1 MEKDGVKRNY
11 CFTLI
16 ELSLDKINTQSPY
29 EVSYAPNGDFV
40 FATNL
45 GIHYLI
51 SFEIEEPVGNCET
64 FQFVI
69 QKLDQQRSPHDAKVE
84 QAILAILNVFFEEN
98 LDVLLY
104 MCDDSDGREANRNR
118 LFLAWFK
125 KHAAPDR
132 FTIRTASAIV
142 EGRGFYAA
150 IIVENRNPLLEAIIA
165 DFESTAQA
173 LTAGKP

>member
-1 MEKDGVKRNY
+1 M
-11 CFTLI
+11 I
-16 ELSLDKINTQSPY
+16 ELSLEKINIQSPY

-40 FATNL
+40 FSTNL

-51 SFEIEEPVGNCET
+51 SFESETPMGGCDT

-84 QAILAILNVFFEEN
+84 QAILAILNVFFEEH

-125 KHAAPDR
+125 KHAAPER

-142 EGRGFYAA
+142 EGKGFT
-150 IIVENRNPLLEAIIA
+150 IIA
-165 DFESTAQA
+165 DFESTALA
-173 LTAGKP
+173 LTECKP

>member
-1 MEKDGVKRNY
+1 MIQLPLE
-11 CFTLI
+11 LI
-16 ELSLDKINTQSPY
+16 NEQSPY

-51 SFEIEEPVGNCET
+51 SFESEQPMGGCDT

-69 QKLDQQRSPHDAKVE
+69 QKLDKQRSPHDAKIE
-84 QAILAILNVFFEEN
+84 QAILAILNVFFSEH

-118 LFLAWFK
+118 LFLTWFK

-142 EGRGFYAA
+142 EGKGFYAA
-150 IIVENRNPLLEAIIA
+150 IIVENRNPLLDTIIA
-165 DFESTAQA
+165 DFEMTAEA

>member
-1 MEKDGVKRNY
+1 M
-11 CFTLI
+11 I
-16 ELSLDKINTQSPY
+16 ELSLEKINLQSPY
-29 EVSYAPNGDFV
+29 KVSYAPNGDFV

-51 SFEIEEPVGNCET
+51 SFENETPLGGCDT

-84 QAILAILNVFFEEN
+84 QAILAILNVFFEEH

-125 KHAAPDR
+125 KHAAPER
-132 FTIRTASAIV
+132 FTIRVASAIV
-142 EGRGFYAA
+142 EGKGFYAA
-150 IIVENRNPLLEAIIA
+150 IIVENRNPLLETIID
-165 DFESTAQA
+165 DFESTARA